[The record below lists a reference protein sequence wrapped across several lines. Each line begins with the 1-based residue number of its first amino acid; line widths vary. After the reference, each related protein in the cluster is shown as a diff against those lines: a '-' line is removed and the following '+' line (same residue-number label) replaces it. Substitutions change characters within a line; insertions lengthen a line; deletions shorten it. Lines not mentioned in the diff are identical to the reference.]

1 MKRILPAALLC
12 LACAASALLVC
23 GCEHDD
29 EDDSLD
35 LTIEAHPDDV
45 REGEACFL
53 YAYLEDRGTNEDARD
68 RDFTWSLGDT
78 SLGYLSRTSGRR
90 VVYHPTRFPA
100 ADEPELVQTVFCKF
114 DGDFFS
120 NGAVYNHHTR
130 KKIHQLP
137 PRSR

>member
-1 MKRILPAALLC
+1 MKRILLSFL
-12 LACAASALLVC
+12 CAASVLLAA

-53 YAYLEDRGTNEDARD
+53 YAYLEDREVNEDARD
-68 RDFTWSLGDT
+68 RDFTWSLEDT
-78 SLGYLSRTSGRR
+78 SLGYLSATEGRR

-100 ADEPELVQTVFCKF
+100 AGEGEVVQTVFCKF